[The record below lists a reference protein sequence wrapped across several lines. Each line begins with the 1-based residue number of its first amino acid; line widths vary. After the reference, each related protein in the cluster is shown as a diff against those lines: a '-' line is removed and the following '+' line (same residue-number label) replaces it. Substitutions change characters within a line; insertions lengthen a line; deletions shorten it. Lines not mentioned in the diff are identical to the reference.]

1 MKKTRLYPDLLLP
14 VHVCLMYDL
23 SGLVSYGEGWQRRM
37 SRHKAGH
44 TLETNVDTL
53 FYLFIVLASFLP
65 PFCNF
70 YSVVAAFGFI
80 PKIPELETRAQS
92 SLGFHIP
99 INAARTSVKT

>member
-14 VHVCLMYDL
+14 LHVCLMYDL
-23 SGLVSYGEGWQRRM
+23 SGLVPYGEGRQRRM
-37 SRHKAGH
+37 NRRKAGH

-53 FYLFIVLASFLP
+53 FYLFIVLACFLSS
-65 PFCNF
+65 FCNF

-99 INAARTSVKT
+99 INAAGTSVKT